1 MEIKRYETSQ
11 ADAWD
16 DLVLKSKNGIFLFER
31 DYLDYHNDRFV
42 DHSLVISKN
51 EKVIALFPANQNGE
65 EIYSHGG
72 LTFGSLIM
80 SFDLKA
86 TETLEIFILIK
97 EYYSNLG
104 FKKIIYKAIPSI
116 FHKYP
121 SEEDLYA
128 LFRMDAVLI
137 RRDISSVIDLKDKI
151 RFSETKRQSV
161 TKCLKNNISF
171 VENENFEEYW
181 KLLTEVLSKFN
192 TKPVHSLE
200 EIAKLKLS
208 FPKNIRL
215 FEARN
220 EGELIAGIVVYD
232 FGKVVHTQYMANS
245 QEGRKIGALDFV
257 NHNLIEQIF
266 NYREYYSFGISTE
279 SQGRELNSGLIQQKE
294 MMGARG
300 IAIDFYAIQL

>member
-11 ADAWD
+11 AQAWD

-121 SEEDLYA
+121 SEEDSS
-128 LFRMDAVLI
+128 LI
-137 RRDISSVIDLKDKI
+137 KAKA
-151 RFSETKRQSV
+151 
-161 TKCLKNNISF
+161 
-171 VENENFEEYW
+171 EEVPI
-181 KLLTEVLSKFN
+181 LLTPILIIFSASSGVLTPPAAF
-192 TKPVHSLE
+192 TG
-200 EIAKLKLS
+200 S
-208 FPKNIRL
+208 FPALLSIMVTPSKV
-215 FEARN
+215 
-220 EGELIAGIVVYD
+220 AGAHCPFI
-232 FGKVVHTQYMANS
+232 K
-245 QEGRKIGALDFV
+245 
-257 NHNLIEQIF
+257 
-266 NYREYYSFGISTE
+266 
-279 SQGRELNSGLIQQKE
+279 
-294 MMGARG
+294 
-300 IAIDFYAIQL
+300 